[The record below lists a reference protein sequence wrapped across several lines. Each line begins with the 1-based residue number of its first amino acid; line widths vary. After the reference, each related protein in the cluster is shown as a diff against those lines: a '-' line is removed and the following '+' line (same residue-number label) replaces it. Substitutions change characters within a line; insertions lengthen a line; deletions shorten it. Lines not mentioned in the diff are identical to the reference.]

1 MEGLSFNLE
10 LEETI
15 YSLELENNV
24 YILTLECE
32 GEIT

>member
-24 YILTLECE
+24 FILTLECE